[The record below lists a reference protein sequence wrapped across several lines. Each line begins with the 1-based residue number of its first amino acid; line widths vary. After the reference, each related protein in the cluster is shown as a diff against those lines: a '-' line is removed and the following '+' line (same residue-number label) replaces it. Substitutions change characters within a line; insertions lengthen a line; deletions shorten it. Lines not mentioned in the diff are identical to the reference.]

1 MKSPGN
7 ESGQTLVLA
16 AVSLTALLGFAAL
29 ATDVGVQLHDKRMA
43 QTAADAAAIAGASAL
58 YAGGNEAAATAAG
71 QKDASLNGFTNGSNG
86 TVVTINTPVTDDS
99 NPAFNNV
106 SGIVEATISQPVST
120 PFMNT
125 FMHLFNPGSTF
136 TGLTIGARSV
146 ARLAPGNACIYT
158 LGTSGIDIDGSGG
171 ETLIDKH
178 CGIIDDSNSSNALT
192 LTGGAQVNVATIGIV
207 GGISDT
213 IGATDAS
220 VVNTGIAY
228 VSDPLAYLDSE
239 EPSSSTAGPPP
250 LTCAADPKL
259 GSGTLSLAPTG
270 SVACYNGL
278 TASGGSTLTIT
289 NPGVVLVTGNIT
301 ISGSST
307 IDFGT
312 SGLYVFTGQFNA
324 SGGDTAKGTNIT
336 FYAACIT
343 CTAGAPSNNG
353 GSYNISGAANLD
365 LSAPSCSTCGTYPG
379 LLFWQAQGDTNQLT
393 VSGGSTSTV
402 NGVIYAP
409 SAQLSLSGNTGT
421 QFNTDIVVDSLNLSG
436 SASLG
441 NYSSLT
447 SVTDPIKALQLAE

>member
-1 MKSPGN
+1 MKSLGN
-7 ESGQTLVLA
+7 ERGQTLVLA
-16 AVSLTALLGFAAL
+16 TISLTALLGFAAL
-29 ATDVGVQLHDKRMA
+29 GTDVGVHLRDKRMA
-43 QTAADAAAIAGASAL
+43 QTAADAAAIAAASAL
-58 YAGGNEAAATAAG
+58 DAGGNEAAATAAG
-71 QKDASLNGFTNGSNG
+71 QRDASLNGFTDGSNG
-86 TVVTINTPVTDDS
+86 TVVTINTPVTDDP

-106 SGIVEATISQPVST
+106 AGVVEATVSQPVST
-120 PFMNT
+120 PFINT
-125 FMHLFNPGSTF
+125 FIHLFNPGSTF
-136 TGLTIGARSV
+136 TGLTVGARAV

-178 CGIIDDSNSSNALT
+178 CGIIDDSSSSNALT

-239 EPSSSTAGPPP
+239 EPSSSTTG
-250 LTCAADPKL
+250 LTCANDPKL
-259 GSGTLSLAPTG
+259 GGGTLSVAPTG
-270 SVACYNGL
+270 ALPTGSLVPTACYTGL
-278 TASGGSTLTIT
+278 TASGGSTLSIT
-289 NPGVVLVTGNIT
+289 NPGVVVVTGDIT

-307 IDFGT
+307 IDFGP
-312 SGLYVFTGQFNA
+312 GLYVFTGKFTS
-324 SGGDTAKGTNIT
+324 SGGDTAAGSNVT
-336 FYAACIT
+336 FYAAGT
-343 CTAGAPSNNG
+343 GS
-353 GSYNISGAANLD
+353 SYNISGSANLN
-365 LSAPSCSTCGTYPG
+365 LSAPTSTSTGTYPG
-379 LLFWQAQGDTNQLT
+379 ILFWQAEGNTNQIT

-409 SAQLSLSGNTGT
+409 NANLNLSGNTGT
-421 QFNTDIVVDSLNLSG
+421 QFNTDIVVDSLSLSG
-436 SASLG
+436 SANLG